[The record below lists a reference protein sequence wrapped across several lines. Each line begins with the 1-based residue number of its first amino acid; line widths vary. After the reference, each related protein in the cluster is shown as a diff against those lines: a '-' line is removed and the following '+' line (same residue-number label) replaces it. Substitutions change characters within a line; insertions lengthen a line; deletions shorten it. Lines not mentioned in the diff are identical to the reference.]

1 MDGLLETRYTIC
13 INKQAK
19 TITIAVSTTGF
30 VILHPLIHKK
40 AFLMGLDLPREE
52 LEGSIIGTIG
62 DMDSPMSPDTKGW
75 TSLRRYIMGNTDEA
89 RQRFRDQVS

>member
-1 MDGLLETRYTIC
+1 MCLNNQEHS
-13 INKQAK
+13 K
-19 TITIAVSTTGF
+19 TITIDVSTAGF
-30 VILHPLIHKK
+30 VILHPLLHGK
-40 AFLMGLDLPREE
+40 AFLTGLDLPREE
-52 LEGSIIGTIG
+52 LEASIIGTIG